1 MTAPRLDARASRPS
15 GQISRVPNPFLG
27 LIPRELWS
35 RLKDFFVY
43 TANFIPLTA
52 SSTQTTNVSIQNDSD
67 FLIIY
72 GVGTVTDTTEASRL
86 TYVPQLVQLRD
97 SSSGRELFDQA
108 THYHNIFGTAEEPAY
123 WSFPKLLRAGST
135 FSVTLQNLEA
145 TDRRVRIAFAGFK
158 VFPMDA

>member
-1 MTAPRLDARASRPS
+1 MTMPRLEARAMRPA
-15 GQISRVPNPFLG
+15 GQITRVPSPFLG

-43 TANFIPLTA
+43 TANFIPLAA
-52 SSTQTTNVSIQNDSD
+52 SSTQTVNISIQNDSD

-72 GVGTVTDTTEASRL
+72 GVGTVTTTDESARL
-86 TYVPQLVQLRD
+86 TYIPQLVQLRD
-97 SSSGRELFDQA
+97 SGSGRELFDQA
-108 THYHNIFGTAEEPAY
+108 THYHNIYGTAEEPAY

-135 FSVTLQNLEA
+135 FSVTHQNLEA
-145 TDRRVRIAFAGFK
+145 VDRRVRVAFCGFK

>member
-1 MTAPRLDARASRPS
+1 MTAPKLDARAMRPA
-15 GQISRVPNPFLG
+15 GQITRVPNPFLG

-35 RLKDFFVY
+35 RLKDFFAY

-52 SSTQTTNVSIQNDSD
+52 SATQTTNISIQNDSD

-72 GVGTVTDTTEASRL
+72 GVGTVTETTEASRL
-86 TYVPQLVQLRD
+86 TYVPQLVQFRD
-97 SSSGRELFDQA
+97 SGSGRELFDQS
-108 THYHNIFGTAEEPAY
+108 THYHNVYGTAEEPAY

-135 FSVTLQNLEA
+135 FSVTHQNLEA
-145 TDRRVRIAFAGFK
+145 VDRRVRVAFFGFK

>member
-1 MTAPRLDARASRPS
+1 MTVPRLEARAARPA
-15 GQISRVPNPFLG
+15 GQITRIPNPFLG

-35 RLKDFFVY
+35 RLKDFFAY

-52 SSTQTTNVSIQNDSD
+52 SATQTTNISIQNDAD
-67 FLIIY
+67 FLILY

-86 TYVPQLVQLRD
+86 TYVPQLVQFRD
-97 SSSGRELFDQA
+97 SGSGRELFDQA
-108 THYHNIFGTAEEPAY
+108 THYHNIYGTAEEPAY

-135 FSVTLQNLEA
+135 FSVTHQNLEA
-145 TDRRVRIAFAGFK
+145 TDRRVRTAFFGFK